1 MGFSIGGNKSKS
13 SSTASQDKTSM
24 PVVPDWIQQQG
35 QSLFAGNASVGG
47 GQATDFVA
55 GADPLQTQAAGAAGS
70 LGSNKAWY
78 EQAAGGATPS
88 VVPASLLEGLDSYMS
103 PYTKNVRDAAMTS
116 FDFDAGAAKAQEDL
130 DIASQSG
137 FGGSGAAITK
147 SLSEAA
153 RVRERGGLEAG
164 ILDQG
169 FQVGAGLSNQDAGRR
184 QSASEANAQLSMQD
198 AQWKAQLGLDSD
210 ANDRANIGLQAGMG
224 EQMRGIADEYAK
236 APMDLQAWLNDQFGK
251 INPALFVGQRDTT
264 NSTASGKGKSS
275 NWGMEIKAADIGE
288 ALMAM

>member
-1 MGFSIGGNKSKS
+1 MGFNIGGSKSKS
-13 SSTASQDKTSM
+13 SSTSSVDKTSM
-24 PVVPDWIQQQG
+24 PVVPDWIQHQG

-47 GQATDFVA
+47 GKAADYVA

-70 LGSNKAWY
+70 LGSDKAWY
-78 EQAAGGATPS
+78 DQAMGGPTPTVS
-88 VVPASLLEGLDSYMS
+88 AASLLEGLDSYMS
-103 PYTKNVRDAAMTS
+103 PYLKNVRDAAMTS

-147 SLSEAA
+147 SMSEAA

-169 FQVGAGLSNQDAGRR
+169 FQVGAGLSSQDAGRR
-184 QSASEANAQLSMQD
+184 QSASEANAQLAQQD
-198 AQWKAQLGLDSD
+198 AQWKAQLGLDRD

-224 EQMRGIADEYAK
+224 EQMRGIADEFAK

-251 INPALFVGQRDTT
+251 INPAMFVGQRDTGT
-264 NSTASGKGKSS
+264 TTGTGKTSGSS
-275 NWGMEIKAADIGE
+275 WGMSASAADIGKILG
-288 ALMAM
+288 AF